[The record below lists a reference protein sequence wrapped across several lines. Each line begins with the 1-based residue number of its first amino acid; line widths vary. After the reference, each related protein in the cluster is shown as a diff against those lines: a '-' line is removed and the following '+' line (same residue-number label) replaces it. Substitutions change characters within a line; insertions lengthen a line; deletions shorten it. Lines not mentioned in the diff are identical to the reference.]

1 METKQK
7 IKQIINRNTE
17 GNYLL
22 DSSDKEKMINDI
34 YDLFKN
40 HCSKITLCNN
50 CKDNPIK

>member
-22 DSSDKEKMINDI
+22 SYSDKEKMINEI
-34 YDLFKN
+34 YDLFKT
-40 HCSKITLCNN
+40 TL
-50 CKDNPIK
+50 IKHL